1 MSKYWNNLNILR
13 KHRKD
18 SKGLFISTDRPSV
31 IEQQDVE
38 VYEIKDGDDERLLQ
52 EISDFYC
59 KSYRVGKNNNTN
71 QVSMEDLRRFL
82 HLDCEFLIMHLEEK
96 GKVVGSIISIYVPV
110 CVSEYESGNEEYEIK
125 LSENFENMKTENA
138 IMCACASFLILQESF
153 RGKGYGMRL
162 IQESLQKFYDNGG
175 LMAFFINTI
184 SRCDNSIGF
193 NTWYFPLNFEKLDI
207 SKYPYPK
214 DYKKYF
220 VEKLENFKNREENVV
235 KVDENNSELA
245 YNFYF
250 LHVGKSKF
258 YFSPSYEYWQKWIKS
273 FPTFL
278 CYREKSISGIFSF
291 NPRNIKCSFSNKE
304 LLVGM
309 TLFSIGK
316 QPETLM
322 STITKAQEMFDIVN
336 FYELGQLNKKL
347 FVSILAQRAQK
358 RYINF
363 YNTTL
368 KLKAEDFYCPIF

>member
-18 SKGLFISTDRPSV
+18 SGGLIISRDRPSV
-31 IEQQDVE
+31 INQKNGEIFE
-38 VYEIKDGDDERLLQ
+38 VKEGSDRLEELLK

-59 KSYRVGKNNNTN
+59 RSFRVGKNNNTN
-71 QVSMEDLRRFL
+71 QVSIEDLQRFL
-82 HLDCEFLIMHLEEK
+82 HLDCEFLIIQMEEK
-96 GKVVGSIISIYVPV
+96 TKVSGSIISIYVPV
-110 CVSEYESGNEEYEIK
+110 SISEYEYEYKMKVSKNFEKIK
-125 LSENFENMKTENA
+125 SENA
-138 IMCACASFLILQESF
+138 LMCACASFLILDEKY

-175 LMAFFINTI
+175 LMAFFVNTI

-193 NTWYFPLNFEKLDI
+193 STWYYPLNFEKLEI
-207 SKYPYPK
+207 CKYSYPK

-220 VEKLENFKNREENVV
+220 LEKLEMFKNLKQKAVL
-235 KVDENNSELA
+235 VDESNSEIA

-250 LHVGKSKF
+250 SQVKESPF
-258 YFSPSYEYWQKWIKS
+258 YFSPSYQYWQKWIKS

-278 CYREKSISGIFSF
+278 CYDATDVLGIFCF
-291 NPRNIKCSFSNKE
+291 NSRNIKYSYSNKE

-316 QPETLM
+316 HPETLM
-322 STITKAQEMFDIVN
+322 NTVAKANEMFDIVN

-347 FVSILAQRAQK
+347 LLTILAQRGQK

-368 KLKAEDFYCPIF
+368 KLKADDFYCPIF

>member
-18 SKGLFISTDRPSV
+18 SKGLFLSTDRPSV
-31 IEQQDVE
+31 LHLEHGEIH
-38 VYEIKDGDDERLLQ
+38 EIKDENDRELLK

-59 KSYRVGKNNNTN
+59 SSFRVGKNNNTN
-71 QVSMEDLRRFL
+71 QVSVEDLLRFL
-82 HLDCEFLIMHLEEK
+82 HLDCEFLIMKNEN
-96 GKVVGSIISIYVPV
+96 KVAGSIVSIYVPIYISGFD
-110 CVSEYESGNEEYEIK
+110 SEYEESEIR
-125 LSENFENMKTENA
+125 LSENFENMKTKNA
-138 IMCACASFLILQESF
+138 LMCACASFLILHERY

-175 LMAFFINTI
+175 LMAFFVNTI

-207 SKYPYPK
+207 CKYPYPK

-220 VEKLENFKNREENVV
+220 AEKLEIFKNLKDNVV
-235 KVDENNSELA
+235 QVDENNSELA

-250 LHVGKSKF
+250 SQIKESKF
-258 YFSPSYEYWQKWIKS
+258 YFSPSYSYWKKWIES

-278 CYREKSISGIFSF
+278 CYQENSISGIFCF
-291 NPRNIKCSFSNKE
+291 NSQGVKYSHSNKE
-304 LLVGM
+304 LLVGLN
-309 TLFSIGK
+309 LFCIGK
-316 QPETLM
+316 QPETLI
-322 STITKAQEMFDIVN
+322 SSVSKAKEMFDIVN
-336 FYELGQLNKKL
+336 FFELGQLNKKL